1 MNASRCIATAI
12 LASVLCGYFALPG
25 LAQSADQR
33 GIVRRAAKSYY
44 SLRKAG
50 LVEFRCQ
57 ITPDWDTLF
66 RSIKSDNPTD
76 DAIPPYLKQT
86 VFKVA
91 VGPNGAPTVSHE
103 SEAAPLTAQMAE
115 RLRAIT
121 AGLDQLLSGFFQAWG
136 ALAIDPML
144 PDPEGTYDFE
154 NLGDHYRVSYK
165 EGETSIIVEMAM
177 DYTETEVTISMGQ
190 ISVKYQP
197 QFEHGNRGYF
207 LSGLAASYMAPPKP
221 PQPLNLQMEYRDVE
235 GLSLPSKAVFTMPI
249 NGKFFDGRFQFSSY
263 QIKKR

>member
-1 MNASRCIATAI
+1 MNAPRWLATAM
-12 LASVLCGYFALPG
+12 LASVLCGSFTSSG
-25 LAQSADQR
+25 LAQSTDKKE
-33 GIVRRAAKSYY
+33 IIRRAANSYY

-66 RSIKSDNPTD
+66 KSIKSDTATD
-76 DAIPPYLKQT
+76 DEILPYLKQT

-91 VGPNGAPTVSHE
+91 VGPSGAPTISHE
-103 SEAAPLTAQMAE
+103 SAAAPPTAQMAE
-115 RLRAIT
+115 RIRAIT
-121 AGLDQLLSGFFQAWG
+121 ASLDQLLGGFFQAWS

-144 PDPEGTYDFE
+144 PDPEGTYSLE
-154 NLGDHYRVSYK
+154 NMGDHYQVSYK
-165 EGETSIIVEMAM
+165 DGEASVMVEMSM
-177 DYTETEVTISMGQ
+177 DCVETEVGLTLGQ

-197 QFEHGNRGYF
+197 QFERGKNGSF

-235 GLSLPSKAVFTMPI
+235 GLSLPSRAVFTMPI